1 MKAPPSQSSHVL
13 HRPSQELN
21 EKRKPSIKP
30 NIGRFD
36 SFVARYCPAVYNF
49 AFRLT
54 DDPRGAVL
62 LTHRA
67 FNSIRKE
74 LWLCRDEVALV
85 RILLKAVVRV
95 LMKLHPEFPKN
106 NSEMKASIL

>member
-1 MKAPPSQSSHVL
+1 MKRRRA
-13 HRPSQELN
+13 
-21 EKRKPSIKP
+21 
-30 NIGRFD
+30 RFD
-36 SFVARYCPAVYNF
+36 SLVARHYPAVYNF
-49 AFRLT
+49 ASRLT